1 MGEPACGIPEER
13 WVDGLS
19 GRLSAEAYEAMM
31 RHQAGCSACRR
42 TYEEWRLLLEPAE
55 EAGPSSAAEAGR
67 RKLRRKVGRIGAKRK
82 LGRLALNGGAIAAA
96 AVLLLLGARALLFP
110 GADQAADGFKPARA
124 YAEKYEPSGAALM
137 SAPDTVVYSL
147 HGDERDAGAAARGYP
162 SATVWVNGRTE
173 ELFVLLEG
181 LLPSERMDVQAW
193 GSIADVPTNLG
204 VLEFH
209 QGQGHLYSHVS
220 RLPAFDAVGF
230 TIEPKGGSA
239 APTAPA
245 SATVRLAAE

>member
-19 GRLSAEAYEAMM
+19 GRLPADAYAAMK
-31 RHQAGCSACRR
+31 RHAAACSACRR

-55 EAGPSSAAEAGR
+55 GAEPSPAAEAGR
-67 RKLRRKVGRIGAKRK
+67 RKLRRKVGRIGTKRK
-82 LGRLALNGGAIAAA
+82 LRRLALNGGAIAAA

-110 GADQAADGFKPARA
+110 GADRAADGFKPARA

-147 HGDERDAGAAARGYP
+147 RGGERDAGAAGGYP

-181 LLPSERMDVQAW
+181 VLPSERMDVQAW
-193 GSIADVPTNLG
+193 GSIANVPTNLG

-220 RLPAFDAVGF
+220 RLPAFEAVGF

>member
-1 MGEPACGIPEER
+1 MDEPTCGIPEER

-19 GRLSAEAYEAMM
+19 GRLPADAYEAML
-31 RHQAGCSACRR
+31 RHKAACPACGR
-42 TYEEWRLLLEPAE
+42 TYEEWRTLLQPEEVLEPS
-55 EAGPSSAAEAGR
+55 PAAEAGR
-67 RKLRRKVGRIGAKRK
+67 RKLRRKVGRIGARRK
-82 LGRLALNGGAIAAA
+82 LGRLAVNGGAIAAA
-96 AVLLLLGARALLFP
+96 AVLLLLGIRALLFP
-110 GADQAADGFKPARA
+110 DGGGSADRLQPARA

-137 SAPDTVVYSL
+137 AAPDTVVYSL
-147 HGDERDAGAAARGYP
+147 RDGARESGVAAGGYP

-204 VLEFH
+204 LLEFH
-209 QGQGHLYSHVS
+209 HGQGHLYSHVS
-220 RLPAFDAVGF
+220 RLPAFEAVGF

-239 APTAPA
+239 APTAPE